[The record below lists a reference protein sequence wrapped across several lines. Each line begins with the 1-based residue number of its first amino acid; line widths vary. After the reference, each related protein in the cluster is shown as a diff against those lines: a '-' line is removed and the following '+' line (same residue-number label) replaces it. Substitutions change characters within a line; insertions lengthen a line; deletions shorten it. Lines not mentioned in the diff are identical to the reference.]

1 MIKNSDKKELVKLL
15 NENADYTS
23 TLETIKDEEER
34 RKIKAFT
41 EDVFVNFFTG
51 LKNVVAVLQK
61 KNDMDNKSSES
72 ISKK

>member
-41 EDVFVNFFTG
+41 EDVFVNFLAG

-61 KNDMDNKSSES
+61 KSDMDNKSGES

>member
-1 MIKNSDKKELVKLL
+1 MIKNSDKKDLVKLL
-15 NENADYTS
+15 HENTDYTS
-23 TLETIKDEEER
+23 TLETVKDEEER

-61 KNDMDNKSSES
+61 KNDMDNKSGES